1 MFIASGPALVAAQC
15 KAGIVGSFPA
25 LNARPA
31 EQLDVWL
38 TDLQRELAD
47 YQAAHPDKKVGP
59 IAVNQIVHQSND
71 RLAHD
76 VEVCVKHQVPI
87 IISSLRAP
95 PQEMLDAV
103 HAYGGIVLHD
113 VVSIRHAEKAL
124 EAGVDGLILVAAGAG
139 GHAGAL
145 SPFALV
151 GEVRK
156 FFDGP
161 IALSGSIATGD
172 AILAAQAMGADFAYI
187 GSRWLATQRIE
198 RQRRLPRR
206 DRRIGGGRHRLHQ
219 PVHRRARQ
227 LPEEI
232 DRGGRAGSGQPAGV
246 GQEQDEFRLRQRQGL
261 ARHLGRGP
269 GRRPDGR
276 RADRGGDGGALDA
289 AVSGGA
295 GAVGHRDSRRPAQA
309 GIQAAGNVQ
318 LLHGRCAGT
327 TFSMDA
333 GSHGDVRPPACP
345 HPGSPTAPAGCASS
359 HAHPCRSRP
368 RTVRDASGRRYR
380 PAPASCLPRS
390 LSAEHGQDH
399 LGRAHVE
406 QALLHVRPG
415 SRLRRGCRRPR

>member
-1 MFIASGPALVAAQC
+1 MALPTVLQNLSLPVIASPMFIASGPALVAAQC

-31 EQLDVWL
+31 ELLDTWL

-47 YQAAHPDKKVGP
+47 YQELHPDRKVGP

-71 RLAHD
+71 RLEHD
-76 VEVCVKHQVPI
+76 VAVCVKHQVPI

-161 IALSGSIATGD
+161 VALSGSIATGD

-187 GSRWLATQRIE
+187 GSRWLATRESNVTDAYRNAIVESTAADVIYTNLFTGVHGNYLKKSIVAAGLDPDNLPVSDKSKMSFGSGSAKAWRDIWGAGQGVGLMDDVPTVAE
-198 RQRRLPRR
+198 MVARLTE
-206 DRRIGGGRHRLHQ
+206 Q
-219 PVHRRARQ
+219 YQAARAR
-227 LPEEI
+227 L
-232 DRGGRAGSGQPAGV
+232 
-246 GQEQDEFRLRQRQGL
+246 GL
-261 ARHLGRGP
+261 KA
-269 GRRPDGR
+269 
-276 RADRGGDGGALDA
+276 
-289 AVSGGA
+289 
-295 GAVGHRDSRRPAQA
+295 
-309 GIQAAGNVQ
+309 
-318 LLHGRCAGT
+318 
-327 TFSMDA
+327 
-333 GSHGDVRPPACP
+333 
-345 HPGSPTAPAGCASS
+345 
-359 HAHPCRSRP
+359 
-368 RTVRDASGRRYR
+368 
-380 PAPASCLPRS
+380 
-390 LSAEHGQDH
+390 
-399 LGRAHVE
+399 
-406 QALLHVRPG
+406 
-415 SRLRRGCRRPR
+415 